1 MMNHIPTQ
9 FLSADAK
16 PLTRRALA
24 KLRTRQTVLDAAKRL
39 FTERGYQEATVRDIA
54 RAAGMSTGAVFANF
68 TDKADLF
75 NEVVIADY
83 EALAARMRQA
93 AAAEESVEAALLAA
107 LTVGYEFHLD
117 QLPLLQAGVS
127 VSWSHGRS
135 EEMRNREGLRDVLA
149 IAEEVLRRGVNRGE
163 LAKNMDVT
171 LVADMVWQ
179 AYLGNYRL
187 ALFDG
192 WDLSGLRNRLSR
204 QIAVVLAGFRV

>member
-1 MMNHIPTQ
+1 MNHIPTQ
-9 FLSADAK
+9 FLSAEAK
-16 PLTRRALA
+16 PLTRRGLA
-24 KLRTRQTVLDAAKRL
+24 KLRTRKTVLDAAKRL

-83 EALAARMRQA
+83 AVLAAHMRQA
-93 AAAEESVEAALLAA
+93 AAAEEGVEAALLAA
-107 LTVGYEFHLD
+107 LTVGYDFHLE

-127 VSWSHGRS
+127 VSWSHGRN
-135 EEMRNREGLRDVLA
+135 EEMRHREGLRDVLA
-149 IAEEVLRRGVNRGE
+149 IAEEVLQRAVNRCE
-163 LAKNMDVT
+163 VARNMDTT

-179 AYLGNYRL
+179 AYLSNYRL

-192 WDLSGLRNRLSR
+192 WDLSRLRNRLSR
-204 QIAVVLAGFRV
+204 QIAVVLAGCRV